1 MKMISWIRNKVH
13 SLSMRRKML
22 LGYSL
27 PIILVVAVLFT
38 ISGVV
43 LQGYYR
49 EQMEYNVEQAQNQA
63 DGSLSN
69 RLQGMRQ
76 TANMIAVDE
85 QLHAI
90 LSDPDYGEHTELVE
104 IYQEYSALEDCFHQM
119 ELSNETCHIGI
130 FLPDGIVYTNHQ
142 YYFYKETELFYR
154 PDYPEIC
161 LALEEG
167 RSAYAIFNET
177 RTTNNGMDQPYLTHL
192 RKMTILQQNGEQRD
206 YVIRVGIRIS
216 DLESIL
222 KNARTTG
229 SSIVYLLDP
238 EGRCMA
244 RSDSGLHIFSGEGEE
259 LPLQELPG
267 TGPQNWSKVSLPMGD
282 YYYVGHRVSE
292 GNWYMVSLIPVDT
305 GWSVCGF

>member
-1 MKMISWIRNKVH
+1 MMDVFRQIRNKIH
-13 SLSMRRKML
+13 GLSMRRKML
-22 LGYSL
+22 YGYSL
-27 PIILVVAVLFT
+27 PIILVVVVLFS

-49 EQMEYNVEQAQNQA
+49 EQMEYSVVQAQNQA

-154 PDYPEIC
+154 PDYPEIRP
-161 LALEEG
+161 ALEEG

-244 RSDSGLHIFSGEGEE
+244 RSDSALRIYSGKARNCRCRSFPEQGRR
-259 LPLQELPG
+259 
-267 TGPQNWSKVSLPMGD
+267 TGPKSLWRWVIIIMSATESRREAGTWFP
-282 YYYVGHRVSE
+282 
-292 GNWYMVSLIPVDT
+292 
-305 GWSVCGF
+305 